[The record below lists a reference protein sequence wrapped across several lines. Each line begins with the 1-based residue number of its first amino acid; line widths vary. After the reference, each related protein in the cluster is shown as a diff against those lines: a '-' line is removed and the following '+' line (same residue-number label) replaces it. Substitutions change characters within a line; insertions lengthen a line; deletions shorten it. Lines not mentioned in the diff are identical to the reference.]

1 MGPRSL
7 LSRGPLGSIKGRGRA
22 LSEEPP
28 IVVGVTGASGAPIAL
43 RALRALHEAKVPVA
57 LVVSDGAVPV
67 LMEECGI
74 RPSDLAPYARDV
86 YSDHDLASPIA
97 SGSRRTRA
105 MAIVPCSSNTLAKVA
120 LGLADTLLTRAAAV
134 HLKERRPLVVV
145 PRETPVSTISLR
157 HMTALSEMGVVV
169 LPASGP
175 YYTHPRSVDDITDFL
190 AGKVL
195 DALGVPH
202 HLYRGWKEGTG

>member
-28 IVVGVTGASGAPIAL
+28 IVVGITGASGAPIAV
-43 RALRALHEAKVPVA
+43 RVLRALHESSVPVA

-67 LMEECGI
+67 LWEECAV
-74 RPSDLAPYARDV
+74 RPADLTPLARDV
-86 YSDHDLASPIA
+86 FSDHDLASPIA

-105 MAIVPCSSNTLAKVA
+105 MAIVPCSSNTLAKVS
-120 LGLADTLLTRAAAV
+120 LGLADTLLTRVAAV
-134 HLKERRPLVVV
+134 HLKERRPLVIV
-145 PRETPVSTISLR
+145 PRETPVSTIALR
-157 HMTALSEMGVVV
+157 QMTSLSEMGVVV

-175 YYTHPRSVDDITDFL
+175 YYTHPKTVDDITDFL

-195 DALGVPH
+195 DALAVPH
-202 HLYRGWKEGTG
+202 HLYTGWKEGTR